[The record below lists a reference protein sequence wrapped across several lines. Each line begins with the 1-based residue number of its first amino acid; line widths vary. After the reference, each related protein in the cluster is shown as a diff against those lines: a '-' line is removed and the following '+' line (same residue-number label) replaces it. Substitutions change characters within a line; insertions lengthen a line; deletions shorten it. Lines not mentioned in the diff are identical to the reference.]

1 MTQEMAKWVER
12 HFPNR
17 PPANEFPMIVER
29 LRGTPDRVEKKASSL
44 PVQLLTAKP
53 GEVWS
58 VQEHIGHLIDLEPL
72 WSSRLTEL
80 ITGND
85 TLTAADMSNRKTY
98 EANHNSRPVSDLIGA
113 FRGVRLQ
120 LVSRLDQ
127 LDTEEVEASARH
139 PRLGQQMRTIDL
151 CLFVAEHDDH
161 HLALMTRLL
170 RQLAGV

>member
-1 MTQEMAKWVER
+1 MTQEMARWVER

-29 LRGTPDRVEKKASSL
+29 LRGTPDRVEKKASAL

-53 GEVWS
+53 ENVWS
-58 VQEHIGHLIDLEPL
+58 IQEHIGHLIDLEPL
-72 WSSRLTEL
+72 WTSRLTEL
-80 ITGND
+80 LTGTD
-85 TLTAADMSNRKTY
+85 TLTAADMTNRKTN
-98 EANHNSRPVSDLIGA
+98 EANHNARPVSDLIGA

-127 LDTEEVEASARH
+127 LETEEVEASAQH

-170 RQLAGV
+170 RQIAGV